1 MTPIDFE
8 KMTFQLL
15 QYNNIKIEKC
25 LRVIQNFHTV

>member
-1 MTPIDFE
+1 MTLIDFE

-15 QYNNIKIEKC
+15 QYNNIKNEEC

>member
-1 MTPIDFE
+1 MTLIDFE

-15 QYNNIKIEKC
+15 QYNNIKNEKY